1 MTLLLTLVIAGLS
14 VGGLYALFALGLVLI
29 YRTQGIVN
37 FAHGELLMVGAFI
50 GYTAFELLKLPYVV
64 SFILA
69 IVLGGFLGALIERVA
84 FRRIA
89 EQSHTTLAMVAVGMS
104 VLLKGAV
111 RVPFGSDVYT
121 FPPAFGTAGAIKIG
135 PALIAPQ
142 NVLATGVA
150 ILLTV
155 ALFIFFRVTTMGK
168 QMRATQQNVTGAR
181 LVGINTDRVFSVTW
195 MLAAAL
201 GAAAGVLAGP
211 ITFLFPDMGTTF
223 LLKGF
228 AAAVLGGFDS
238 VLGAVVGGFLV
249 GVIEMLFGGY
259 VSTAF
264 QEVSPF
270 VIIIIVL
277 FIKPYGLFG
286 RAPVRRV

>member
-1 MTLLLTLVIAGLS
+1 
-14 VGGLYALFALGLVLI
+14 VLI

-37 FAHGELLMVGAFI
+37 FAHGEILMVGAFI
-50 GYTAFELLKLPYVV
+50 GYTGFELLKLPYPIAFTV
-64 SFILA
+64 A
-69 IVLGGFLGALIERVA
+69 IILGGFRGALIERTA

-104 VLLKGAV
+104 VLLKGAA
-111 RVPFGSDVYT
+111 RLPFGSDVYT
-121 FPPAFGTAGAIKIG
+121 FPPAFGTAGPIRIG
-135 PALIAPQ
+135 SALIAPQ
-142 NVLATGVA
+142 NALAMAIAVA
-150 ILLTV
+150 LTV
-155 ALFIFFRVTTMGK
+155 LLFIFFRVTTLGK

-195 MLAAAL
+195 MLAASL

-211 ITFLFPDMGTTF
+211 ITLLYPDMGTPF

-238 VLGAVVGGFLV
+238 VVGAVAGGFIV
-249 GVIEMLFGGY
+249 GIIEMLFGGY

-264 QEVSPF
+264 QEVSSF
-270 VIIIIVL
+270 FIIIIVL
-277 FIKPYGLFG
+277 FIKPHGLFG

>member
-1 MTLLLTLVIAGLS
+1 MTTLTLIIAGLS
-14 VGGLYALFALGLVLI
+14 VGSLYALVALGLVLI

-37 FAHGELLMVGAFI
+37 FAHGEILMVGAFI
-50 GYTAFELLKLPYVV
+50 GYTAFELLKLPYPIA
-64 SFILA
+64 FIMA
-69 IVLGGFLGALIERVA
+69 IIFGGFLGALIERTA
-84 FRRIA
+84 FRRVA
-89 EQSHTTLAMVAVGMS
+89 EQNHTTLAMVAVGMS
-104 VLLKGAV
+104 VLLKGVA
-111 RVPFGSDVYT
+111 RLPFGSDVYT
-121 FPPAFGTAGAIKIG
+121 FPPAFGTAGPIRIG

-142 NVLATGVA
+142 NALAMVIA
-150 ILLTV
+150 IVLTV
-155 ALFIFFRVTTMGK
+155 LLFIFFRLTTLGK

-195 MLAAAL
+195 MLAASL

-211 ITFLFPDMGTTF
+211 ITLLYPDMGTPF

-238 VLGAVVGGFLV
+238 VVGAVAGGFIV
-249 GVIEMLFGGY
+249 GIIEMLFGGY

-270 VIIIIVL
+270 FIIIIVL
-277 FIKPYGLFG
+277 FIKPHGLFG
-286 RAPVRRV
+286 KAPVRRV